1 MASKPTQRTLE
12 WLRERSYHCAIV
24 EHWNAHVGIRQ
35 DLFGAIDILALG
47 PGPDGTTEL
56 LAIQTTSGSNVSAR
70 VAKILALPAMRLWVE
85 SGNRLVVHGWTKK
98 ARPWKPGEK
107 RVGVRVKKW
116 VLREEWIVVGMFEGE
131 HGRHTVRE
139 AGAEEAAS
147 LTGTSG

>member
-12 WLRERSYHCAIV
+12 WLRERGYVTAIV
-24 EHWNAHVGIRQ
+24 ERWNQYARVRQ
-35 DLFGAIDILALG
+35 DLFNAIDILALG
-47 PGPDGTTEL
+47 PGPDGSTEL

-107 RVGVRVKKW
+107 KVGVRVKRW
-116 VLREEWIVVGMFEGE
+116 VLREEWIGLDQFPGSV
-131 HGRHTVRE
+131 
-139 AGAEEAAS
+139 AAPATDPQPQ
-147 LTGTSG
+147 LP